1 VPRWYH
7 PAIVSTGSR
16 LKTLAGALPALLL
29 AVLAI
34 WELVATVRAGS
45 DVPGDDDWAAA
56 AAAVRAA
63 HQPGDLIVFAPRWID
78 PVGRLHLGDLIP
90 LAMAGR
96 QDADRYGRIWELS
109 IRGARADE
117 TSGLEP
123 VSVEHHGG
131 VTVRRF
137 ERTPA
142 EVVTD
147 LVAASTTRPHL
158 VEVDFQPRRC
168 VTASPGPGKIATLTW
183 PSVELGSELVG
194 HFALADIFTLR
205 ENLAPARA
213 EITAGTATTTVF
225 VEPTDG
231 WVRFALPTT
240 PGPAAVSVTLT
251 DLTTPPPWRK
261 SKPGERRHILC
272 LAAEARR

>member
-1 VPRWYH
+1 MPRWYH
-7 PAIVSTGSR
+7 PAIVSSGSR

-56 AAAVRAA
+56 AASVRAA
-63 HQPGDLIVFAPRWID
+63 HQPGDLIVFAPRWVD

-90 LAMAGR
+90 LEMAGR

-109 IRGARADE
+109 IRGARAGE
-117 TSGLEP
+117 TAGLEP
-123 VSVEHHGG
+123 AAVEHHGG

-142 EVVTD
+142 EVITD
-147 LVAASTTRPHL
+147 LLATQRSRVRL

-168 VTASPGPGKIATLTW
+168 VTASPGPGKFATIDW
-183 PSVELGSELVG
+183 PSVELGRELVG

-205 ENLAPARA
+205 ENLAPARLQ
-213 EITAGTATTTVF
+213 ITASAASTTVF
-225 VEPTDG
+225 VDPDDG
-231 WVRFALPTT
+231 WVRFVLPTT
-240 PGPAAVSVTLT
+240 PGPAAVRVTLT

-261 SKPGERRHILC
+261 SKDGERRHILC
-272 LAAEARR
+272 FAAEARR